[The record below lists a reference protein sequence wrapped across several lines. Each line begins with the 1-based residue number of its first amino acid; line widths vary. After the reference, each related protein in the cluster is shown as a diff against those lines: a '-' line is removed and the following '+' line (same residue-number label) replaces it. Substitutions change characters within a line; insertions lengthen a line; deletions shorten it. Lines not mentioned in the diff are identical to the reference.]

1 MPLPIYLAMTQAE
14 FSALEVPPQHCAWL
28 SCGFSSSGAGLSHIP
43 KKLPPGWILMVHDGI
58 LPQGHD
64 PKLVG
69 QQLWDACSTLNLR
82 GIALDFQRPFGEEL
96 ADMVKVITAALS
108 CPLAVTPPYQD
119 IFPGCILAPPVPPD
133 TCLQTHLAPW
143 QGREIWLELSWETA
157 RLHLTPNGCE
167 SFPEECALEIFPFTD
182 HTLHCHYRIEV
193 GADYGDF
200 YMRRTWEDQQDLLKA
215 GESLG
220 VTLGV
225 GLYQEA
231 CSICPQAVIGS
242 VREA

>member
-14 FSALEVPPQHCAWL
+14 FCALQAPMPHCAWL

-43 KKLPPGWILMVHDGI
+43 KKMPLNSILMVNDSI
-58 LPQGHD
+58 PPQGHD
-64 PKLVG
+64 PRLVA
-69 QQLWDACSTLNLR
+69 QQLQDACSTLNLR
-82 GIALDFQRPFGEEL
+82 GIALDFQRPYEEEI
-96 ADMVKVITAALS
+96 ADMIKTVSAALP
-108 CPLAVTPPYQD
+108 CPLAVTAPYQD
-119 IFPGCILAPPVPPD
+119 IFPGCILAPPAPPD
-133 TCLQTHLAPW
+133 TCLPDHLAPW
-143 QGREIWLELSWETA
+143 QGREIWLELSWETVK
-157 RLHLTPNGCE
+157 LHLTETGCK
-167 SFPEECALEIFPFTD
+167 SLREETASENFPFQD

-193 GADYGDF
+193 GADQGSF
-200 YMRRTWEDQQDLLKA
+200 YLKRTWEDQQDLLQE

-220 VTLGV
+220 VSLGV